1 MTSNY
6 DRVLPSWYRP
16 RDTLEDDRL
25 AEDGTAKD
33 VTDGT
38 VGALPHLLELELLDT
53 SLIGSDS
60 GALDTDTVLQNGLSR
75 FNSHFVIGLLVISC

>member
-1 MTSNY
+1 MAA
-6 DRVLPSWYRP
+6 DDDWFLPAGHRLWDP
-16 RDTLEDDRL
+16 LEDDGFS
-25 AEDGTAKD
+25 EYGTAKD